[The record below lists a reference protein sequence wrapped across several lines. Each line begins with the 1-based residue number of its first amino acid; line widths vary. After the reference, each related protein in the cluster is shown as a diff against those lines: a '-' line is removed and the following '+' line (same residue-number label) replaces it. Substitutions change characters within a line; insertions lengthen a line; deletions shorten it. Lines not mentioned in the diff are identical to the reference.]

1 MINKYEINESIPIPH
16 DCVVSRIVIEHE
28 YMVFTFENELYTHD
42 SIQAIHPS
50 AKSLIMRFHLT
61 RYSGMDVY
69 RLYVRKAGRQR
80 DGYRLLRK
88 ETLPRLPNC
97 KGRLE
102 YLYHYVGAR
111 EMIIHLGSREKNYV
125 LYVCAD
131 SVEFNWI
138 ESQQYIL
145 S

>member
-1 MINKYEINESIPIPH
+1 MIKKYDISESISIPH
-16 DCVVSRIVIEHE
+16 DCVITRIVVEHE

-50 AKSLIMRFHLT
+50 ANSLIMRFHLT
-61 RYSGMDVY
+61 RYSAMDVC
-69 RLYVRKAGRQR
+69 RLYVRKKGRFH

-88 ETLPRLPNC
+88 ETLPHLAKR
-97 KGRLE
+97 KRRLE

-111 EMIIHLGSREKNYV
+111 EMIIHLGGEENYV

-131 SVEFNWI
+131 SVEYNWI
-138 ESQQYIL
+138 ESQQFIAT
-145 S
+145 